1 MTSLLTASRINCL
14 LSCPRKHYWRYEVG
28 MKPAQSS
35 LALRFGSAWHRAMEA
50 RWRGANCVEAI
61 KAAFPNEQGL
71 DELMAF
77 TLSGLL
83 IGYYLHHGESD
94 SIVKEIHPE
103 VEFRR
108 PLAGSRSFDV
118 AGKIDGL
125 AVLHDGRIALVEHKT
140 TSEDIAPDSDYW
152 VRLRFNP
159 QLLQYVEAGRALG
172 WPIETVIY
180 DVTRKPMIRQ
190 KQSETVEQFGDRLA
204 ADTQERPEFYFARR
218 EVPVLDDDMEEFRVQ
233 RLVMSRQIL
242 GCRAEE
248 KRHAR
253 RDRAWPRN
261 LSTITCRACEFASFC
276 VQNINI
282 NPEQPPAGFVVG
294 NAHEELTVTP

>member
-50 RWRGANCVEAI
+50 RWRGSDYAGALAAALPEGVELDPL
-61 KAAFPNEQGL
+61 AAHTV
-71 DELMAF
+71 A
-77 TLSGLL
+77 GLL
-83 IGYYLHHGESD
+83 AGYYRHHGESD

-140 TSEDIAPDSDYW
+140 TSEDISPDSDYW

-180 DVTRKPMIRQ
+180 DVTRKPSIRQ
-190 KQSETVEQFGDRLA
+190 KQSETVEQFGDRLT

-242 GCRAEE
+242 SCRAEE